1 MTLSGTGRCAIHS
14 ELYTISIMQIRAADA
29 NDSSRCA
36 EIHVLA
42 RRLMSYLPETHT
54 PAEVQVWKRYVV
66 FPQQA
71 VWVAEIDREIVGY
84 ASLEGRDLT
93 NLYVHPDYQRRGVG
107 SALLARVQAIASEGL
122 QLWTFQQNEGA
133 IRFYERNGF
142 HVLRT
147 TDGSENEERV
157 PACLMSWRTTA
168 LLP

>member
-1 MTLSGTGRCAIHS
+1 
-14 ELYTISIMQIRAADA
+14 MQIRAADA